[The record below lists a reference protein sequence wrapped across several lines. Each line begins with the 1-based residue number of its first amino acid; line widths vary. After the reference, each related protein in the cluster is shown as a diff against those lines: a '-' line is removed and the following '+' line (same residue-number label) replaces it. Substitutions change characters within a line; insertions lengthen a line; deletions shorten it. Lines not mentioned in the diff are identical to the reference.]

1 VADLELRR
9 FGYREVDVDPAYV
22 GLDPD
27 GASLAFWRDPRRTA
41 DEIRRFDR
49 RDADAYLEFART
61 LDAAVDVML
70 PMLLTHPTR
79 PALASLARA
88 AAHGVRHARR
98 LREVA
103 RWFAASA
110 PQVIEEWF
118 RHPMVQGPMAV
129 MTGVAGP
136 PITLDGMAANLLFF
150 GFVQRL
156 GMSRLVGGTQTLPD
170 ALVRC
175 LEAHGGRIRTAAP
188 VTALL
193 TTGNRVAGV
202 RLENGEELRARAVV
216 ASCDPHQTLTRL
228 LPPGVLPDRL
238 AARAAHIPTENLGA
252 AYLKV
257 DVAVSGRLELRRHQA
272 WRSDGLDLRVP
283 GLFVGTLA
291 DMVSAYEHATAGALA
306 DPLPFAGVMPT
317 ATDPSQAPSG
327 QDTLYLWVGWA
338 PRHPTEPW
346 PVLAPSAGKAL
357 VSHAARYYDGLETL
371 ELGRW
376 VESPLD
382 FVDRL
387 RAPHAYHV
395 DLSLLRNGPLRP
407 AAGFAGYRTPVRG
420 LFLSGGGT
428 HPGPSVSGVPGQLAA
443 RTVLQTLRRG

>member
-1 VADLELRR
+1 
-9 FGYREVDVDPAYV
+9 
-22 GLDPD
+22 
-27 GASLAFWRDPRRTA
+27 
-41 DEIRRFDR
+41 
-49 RDADAYLEFART
+49 
-61 LDAAVDVML
+61 ML

-79 PALASLARA
+79 PAAASLARA
-88 AAHGVRHARR
+88 AARGLRHPRR
-98 LREVA
+98 LGEVA
-103 RWFAASA
+103 RWFTASA

-150 GFVQRL
+150 GFIQRL

-170 ALVRC
+170 ALLRC
-175 LEAHGGRIRTAAP
+175 LEAHGGRVRTAAP
-188 VTALL
+188 VAALL
-193 TTGNRVAGV
+193 TSGDRVNGV
-202 RLENGEELRARAVV
+202 RLDSGEELHARAVLS
-216 ASCDPHQTLTRL
+216 SCDPRQTLTRL
-228 LPPGVLPDRL
+228 LPAGVLSDRL

-257 DVAVSGRLELRRHQA
+257 DMAVSGRLELSRHQA
-272 WRSDGLDLRVP
+272 WRGDGLDLRVP
-283 GLFVGTLA
+283 GVFVGSLEE
-291 DMVSAYEHATAGALA
+291 MVAAYEHAAAGRLL

-317 ATDPSQAPSG
+317 STDPSQAPDG
-327 QDTLYLWVGWA
+327 QDTLYLWAGWA
-338 PRHPTEPW
+338 PRHPTEAW
-346 PVLAPSAGKAL
+346 PTLAPAAGKAL
-357 VSHAARYYDGLETL
+357 ISHAARYYDGLETL

-407 AAGFAGYRTPVRG
+407 AVGFAGYRTPVPG

-443 RTVLQTLRRG
+443 RTVLHTLRRG